1 MTSLPRYPKEQLTA
15 LGLRPKHHFGQNFL
29 ADEGLAI
36 RIAELCTPHDQ
47 VSVVE
52 IGAGLGALTRPLLE
66 RARRV
71 VAIERDRELVPALTE
86 RFAHEVGAGSLVV
99 MEADAKTADWFAD
112 IDPGDDVVVAGNL
125 PYQITGPLLERLC
138 AVAARVVKAV
148 VLVQLEVAARLTAG
162 PGTSN
167 YGALSVF
174 VQAGFDPMRRLLVR
188 RGAFYP
194 QPNVDSAVVELVP
207 RRPPLAQETPLF
219 KELVHR
225 AFQQRR
231 KQLRNA
237 WRSVEGVGF
246 SEIERAAR
254 EVPIDLEQRGE
265 SLSVGQYWQLAEL
278 LEVR

>member
-1 MTSLPRYPKEQLTA
+1 VPTLPRYPKEQLAA

-29 ADEGLAI
+29 ADEGLAKK
-36 RIAELCTPHDQ
+36 IAALCTPHDH
-47 VSVVE
+47 VTVVE
-52 IGAGLGALTRPLLE
+52 IGAGLGALTGPLLE

-71 VAIERDRELVPALTE
+71 VAVERDRDLVPALTR
-86 RFAHEVGAGSLVV
+86 RFASEMGDGRLVV
-99 MEADAKTADWFAD
+99 LEADAKTVDLFAD
-112 IDPGDDVVVAGNL
+112 IESDDDVVVAGNL

-138 AVAARVVKAV
+138 TAAARVLKAV
-148 VLVQLEVAARLTAG
+148 VLVQLEVAARLAAN
-162 PGTSN
+162 PGTGD

-174 VQAGFDPMRRLLVR
+174 VQAHYEPVRRFLVR

-237 WRSVEGVGF
+237 WRSLEGA
-246 SEIERAAR
+246 SPAEIERASR
-254 EVPIDLEQRGE
+254 MIGIDLEQRGE
-265 SLSVGQYWQLAEL
+265 SLSVSQFWQLTQA
-278 LEVR
+278 LEGE